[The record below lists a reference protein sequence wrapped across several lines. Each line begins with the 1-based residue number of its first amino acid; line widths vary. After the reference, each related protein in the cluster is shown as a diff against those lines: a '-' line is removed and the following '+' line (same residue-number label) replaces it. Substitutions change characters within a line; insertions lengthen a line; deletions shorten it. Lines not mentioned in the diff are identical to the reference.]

1 MKREEQSIREA
12 NLRYPDSPERG
23 YGTGDY
29 EPFEDLSNERECF
42 VEGVLWAD
50 EHPKEGMVDIEK
62 VKDWL
67 FENFSEWT
75 RDGDYDYGKPYLE
88 SRFDT
93 LEEMIDDFDK
103 KMEVE

>member
-1 MKREEQSIREA
+1 MEEYIEEKMISA
-12 NLRYPDSPERG
+12 
-23 YGTGDY
+23 
-29 EPFEDLSNERECF
+29 
-42 VEGVLWAD
+42 
-50 EHPKEGMVDIEK
+50 EK

-75 RDGDYDYGKPYLE
+75 SDSDYDYGKPYLV

-93 LEEMIDDFDK
+93 LEEMVNDFDK

>member
-1 MKREEQSIREA
+1 MEEKMISA
-12 NLRYPDSPERG
+12 
-23 YGTGDY
+23 
-29 EPFEDLSNERECF
+29 
-42 VEGVLWAD
+42 
-50 EHPKEGMVDIEK
+50 EK

-75 RDGDYDYGKPYLE
+75 SDSDYDYGKPYLV

-103 KMEVE
+103 KMEIE